1 VTLGEE
7 FATWLAQHGHGAYST
22 DGGDIFIEAMPT
34 GPDEAIAVT
43 EYPGG
48 EPDSRIPFDEAKV
61 QIRCRGTADPS
72 VSRTKANAIYADLQG
87 LTRATLPGGTRLM
100 LAVATP
106 PAPMGRD
113 QNGRYEYVVNVRAQ
127 IGRPTTHRA

>member
-1 VTLGEE
+1 MTLDEE
-7 FATWLAQHGHGAYST
+7 FATWLDLHGHGSYST
-22 DGGDIFIEAMPT
+22 DGGDIFLEAMPT

-48 EPDSRIPFDEAKV
+48 EPDSRLGWDEAKV
-61 QIRCRGTADPS
+61 QIRCRGTSNPS
-72 VSRTKANAIYADLQG
+72 VSRAKANAIYADLQG
-87 LTRATLPGGTRLM
+87 LSKETLPGGTRLM

-113 QNGRYEYVVNVRAQ
+113 QNGRYEHVVNLRAT
-127 IGRPTTHRA
+127 IRRPTQHRA